1 MSIRRTLGPYCST
14 CLPLPSTSLSLPC
27 SSLSPVDS
35 HLPNGVG
42 GGMGRGS
49 PAVGGKLQAS
59 LFRAPAAVASAP
71 SREGSWSQEG
81 DNQACSRGPSVCREQ
96 LSSQGA
102 CRPSTCAVP
111 CAAALALLPP
121 KLVLPSGCSPRRGCC
136 PALRPTVPRPLKGPK
151 ASSSAVCEA
160 GPAPLQAQPVAVSQA
175 HPQALGGLSP
185 LASSPQPLG
194 AWPAVGQMTTPTARW
209 AGGRLGSAGCVAKE
223 GKTGSEE
230 DGRGCV
236 TETDLRGRAG

>member
-49 PAVGGKLQAS
+49 LAVGGKLQAS

-121 KLVLPSGCSPRRGCC
+121 ELVLPSGCSPTSRMLPC
-136 PALRPTVPRPLKGPK
+136 PQTHCPPPTQGP
-151 ASSSAVCEA
+151 E
-160 GPAPLQAQPVAVSQA
+160 
-175 HPQALGGLSP
+175 
-185 LASSPQPLG
+185 
-194 AWPAVGQMTTPTARW
+194 GQQQR
-209 AGGRLGSAGCVAKE
+209 CV
-223 GKTGSEE
+223 
-230 DGRGCV
+230 
-236 TETDLRGRAG
+236 RGRACPPPGPACGGLPGPPPGSGWVEPISQFSTAPGCLASCRTDDHPRSTLGWGEARQRWLCGQGGEDRERGGWEGLCD